1 MIGTF
6 VDGAVEGIGVVST
19 LGDGAVVGIGDG
31 TTFGDG
37 AVVGIGAGTL
47 GGDVVGALV
56 SRDVSSITSRVLMA
70 CIFSSTTV
78 NEDAGA
84 RLLSASARSSTD

>member
-70 CIFSSTTV
+70 CIFIYYCK
-78 NEDAGA
+78 
-84 RLLSASARSSTD
+84 